1 MLSRR
6 EKEDSAVRG
15 TRFIHSNWTW
25 LSPTFGL
32 AFVVRI
38 CRIGLLASLSVFP
51 QMEVLPD
58 ARWSTVWR
66 RPLGHTTWPIDRCGG
81 TQAEMKGR
89 GVLGQV
95 WSLATYASHVG
106 VPTRENA

>member
-1 MLSRR
+1 M
-6 EKEDSAVRG
+6 
-15 TRFIHSNWTW
+15 I
-25 LSPTFGL
+25 
-32 AFVVRI
+32 RI

-58 ARWSTVWR
+58 ARVVNG
-66 RPLGHTTWPIDRCGG
+66 LATTAGPNNFDAIDRCGG

-95 WSLATYASHVG
+95 
-106 VPTRENA
+106 